1 MSTIPNFTKQS
12 HALAGNHPGWPTW
25 RALRERLFARRAPAV
40 PGATRHNQR
49 FFDLE
54 AQVAA
59 LHRVQAVIEFS
70 MDGTILVANENFLT
84 TFGYT
89 LQDIQGRHHAMF
101 VDPDHAR
108 SAAYRQFW
116 EKLASG
122 AFDAGEYCRIGKDGR
137 EVWIQASYNPVFDS
151 AGAPCKV
158 VKFATDITAQKFLA
172 ADFAGQLTAIN
183 KSQAVI
189 EFDLKGNILSA
200 NDNFLA
206 TMGYTLQE
214 IRGRHHSMFADA
226 GHVASADYARFWEKL
241 ARGEHDAGQYRRIG
255 KNGREVWIQ
264 ASYNPIHDMNG
275 RPFKVVK
282 YAADVS
288 QQVRA
293 SLALDAAVAQTRQAV
308 RAVQE
313 GDLSQRLAS
322 DGSGSEIDTLC
333 RGINALVDTMAG
345 IIERIRVV
353 ADAVASSA
361 GELADG
367 NEDLSQRTE
376 QQAAALEETAVS
388 LQGLTAT
395 VLQTAGSAGSASELA
410 STAASVAGQGGR
422 AVDEVVATMARIST
436 SSREVGEITHVIEGI
451 AFQTNILA
459 LNAAVEAARAGEHG
473 RGFAVVASEIR
484 TLSQRSADAAKQI
497 KQLIDTA
504 VASVGEGT
512 RQAQAAGTTMADIVR
527 NVQQV
532 SELITGI
539 SASTREQS
547 ASIAQINQAVGH
559 IDGSTQ
565 QNAALVEE
573 ASAAARSLES
583 QAATLLATVAAFQR

>member
-1 MSTIPNFTKQS
+1 
-12 HALAGNHPGWPTW
+12 
-25 RALRERLFARRAPAV
+25 
-40 PGATRHNQR
+40 
-49 FFDLE
+49 
-54 AQVAA
+54 
-59 LHRVQAVIEFS
+59 
-70 MDGTILVANENFLT
+70 
-84 TFGYT
+84 
-89 LQDIQGRHHAMF
+89 
-101 VDPDHAR
+101 
-108 SAAYRQFW
+108 
-116 EKLASG
+116 
-122 AFDAGEYCRIGKDGR
+122 
-137 EVWIQASYNPVFDS
+137 
-151 AGAPCKV
+151 
-158 VKFATDITAQKFLA
+158 
-172 ADFAGQLTAIN
+172 
-183 KSQAVI
+183 
-189 EFDLKGNILSA
+189 
-200 NDNFLA
+200 
-206 TMGYTLQE
+206 
-214 IRGRHHSMFADA
+214 
-226 GHVASADYARFWEKL
+226 
-241 ARGEHDAGQYRRIG
+241 
-255 KNGREVWIQ
+255 
-264 ASYNPIHDMNG
+264 
-275 RPFKVVK
+275 
-282 YAADVS
+282 
-288 QQVRA
+288 
-293 SLALDAAVAQTRQAV
+293 
-308 RAVQE
+308 
-313 GDLSQRLAS
+313 
-322 DGSGSEIDTLC
+322 
-333 RGINALVDTMAG
+333 
-345 IIERIRVV
+345 
-353 ADAVASSA
+353 
-361 GELADG
+361 
-367 NEDLSQRTE
+367 
-376 QQAAALEETAVS
+376 